1 MSAAPY
7 TLYDMPVSN
16 NGARVRMILYYKDVP
31 ASDVAIVSPME
42 LGGLRSDEFLAVNPQ
57 GKMPALVCRD
67 EGLCVP
73 ESDTI
78 ARFLGGRFP
87 GGGHFAP
94 AAGSVEALLA
104 DRLARH
110 HDTYLAPIQGCLY
123 KATPAGQPYGAF
135 PSRAAAQDE
144 FCRQLLLVEDYV
156 GEAGPYLL
164 GGEPSHGDCALYP
177 TLLFAEKML
186 PLFGRAFALGPKTQ
200 KWFDFMSTE
209 DAVGA
214 RVRGEVR
221 GALDG
226 WDAKGPVY
234 EDDLCYAFRDINPVA
249 PTHVL
254 LIPKVRSGLT
264 QLRHASPDQAAL
276 LGHLMSKV
284 GAVAAAAGLGD
295 AGYRLVVN
303 DGADACQTVFHLH
316 LHIIGGRELA
326 WPPG

>member
-67 EGLCVP
+67 EGLAGGP
-73 ESDTI
+73 PSSARWASRDDADATIFDKILAGDIPSD
-78 ARFLGGRFP
+78 
-87 GGGHFAP
+87 
-94 AAGSVEALLA
+94 
-104 DRLARH
+104 
-110 HDTYLAPIQGCLY
+110 
-123 KATPAGQPYGAF
+123 K
-135 PSRAAAQDE
+135 
-144 FCRQLLLVEDYV
+144 
-156 GEAGPYLL
+156 
-164 GGEPSHGDCALYP
+164 
-177 TLLFAEKML
+177 
-186 PLFGRAFALGPKTQ
+186 
-200 KWFDFMSTE
+200 
-209 DAVGA
+209 
-214 RVRGEVR
+214 
-221 GALDG
+221 
-226 WDAKGPVY
+226 VY

-254 LIPKVRSGLT
+254 LIPKV
-264 QLRHASPDQAAL
+264 
-276 LGHLMSKV
+276 
-284 GAVAAAAGLGD
+284 GAVAEAAGLGD

>member
-73 ESDTI
+73 
-78 ARFLGGRFP
+78 
-87 GGGHFAP
+87 
-94 AAGSVEALLA
+94 
-104 DRLARH
+104 RLP
-110 HDTYLAPIQGCLY
+110 LQGD
-123 KATPAGQPYGAF
+123 AGQPYGAF
-135 PSRAAAQDE
+135 PSPAAAQDE

-186 PLFGRAFALGPKTQ
+186 PLFAAPSPPENP

-226 WDAKGPVY
+226 WDAKGRWASIFGAGVRDDADATIFDKILAGDIPSDKVY

-264 QLRHASPDQAAL
+264 QLRHAAPDQAAL

-284 GAVAAAAGLGD
+284 GAVAEAAGLGD